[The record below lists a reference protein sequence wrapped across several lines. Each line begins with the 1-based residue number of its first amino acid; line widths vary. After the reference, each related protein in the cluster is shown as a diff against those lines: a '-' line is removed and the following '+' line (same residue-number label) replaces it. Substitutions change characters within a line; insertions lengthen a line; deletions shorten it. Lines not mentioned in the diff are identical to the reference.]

1 MGANEATNRVG
12 TEATLQECRDLLGV
26 LVKKEV
32 STFDDF
38 RTIKQ
43 IVQAGNAPQVFSI
56 GDQIPLK
63 WNDGMKEYDLPFD
76 VVHFGTVKR
85 KRDGQVVPGMFL
97 QSHWV
102 TPGIQFDGNEA
113 FWYCTEALSAGTY
126 NITMG
131 NNWGT
136 YVVANKTYQFTLPSG
151 VPVGG
156 QLVFGLANS
165 TTGALPDKDPSEW
178 RVLVYDA
185 QTDLDPRERL
195 EVTEGSAG
203 TSLGTLSSSTKYA
216 DTGVN
221 NMQRAAYGYN
231 RWSQSGVRQYLN
243 SDGAAETW
251 WTPQNPF
258 DRPCD
263 QLKTMR
269 GFMAG
274 FDSAFLDILEPI
286 EVVTALNT
294 VSDSQIGTTESTW
307 DTFFL
312 PGIQQEYIVP
322 QLADVEGEAWE
333 YWKQRLGTAT
343 PQASGA
349 QNALEEHIRYA
360 VENHTSA
367 QNVRL
372 RSASRSYAY
381 HAWLVH
387 SSGHAGSTYVATNAS
402 RLAPACVIC

>member
-1 MGANEATNRVG
+1 MSANEATNRVG

-63 WNDGMKEYDLPFD
+63 WNDGTKEYDLPFD

-113 FWYCTEALSAGTY
+113 FWHCDTELSAGTY

-131 NNWGT
+131 NSWGT
-136 YVVANKTYQFTLPSG
+136 HVVANKTYQFTLSSG

-221 NMQRAAYGYN
+221 NMHRAAYGYA
-231 RWSQSGVRQYLN
+231 RWGQCGARQYLN
-243 SDGAAETW
+243 SDKPVGEW

-367 QNVRL
+367 QTVHL
-372 RSASRSYAY
+372 RSAHRSVANFTWLVYSSGVAFYSYAT
-381 HAWLVH
+381 HAL
-387 SSGHAGSTYVATNAS
+387 